1 MSNWANFQAT
11 GLASVESSVSVI
23 AILGFGYYCRTKNI
37 VTDAGEAF
45 VSKLSTRIFLPAL
58 LITEMGPHMTI
69 ESITQYWPLLLA
81 PMLVLLLT
89 YVIGHYIGHN
99 LLGFPDYITAGVMFN
114 NTTSL
119 PLLMLKALGTTG
131 ALDVLVPNGGK
142 LEDVVKKASAYVLL
156 VSIVHTIARFS
167 LGPIIM
173 GQKEEKFEGETTPLL
188 GGDAGRLERKA
199 ETFYKRHISKFI
211 NPAVIGGLIAIFVGI
226 IPPLKWFVFDYTP
239 MRASLTQAVIDLG
252 ELYPALQLFVLGAKL
267 TAKPTDPVKPSY
279 MAFIF
284 GTRFVLVP
292 IVAISSVFYLRQANE
307 NVWTRDP
314 VLDFV
319 LMMTPA
325 GPPAITLAAVAELGG
340 VGEDELASIAQ
351 MLLWSYAIT
360 PFIAPTVAVAI
371 QVVKSEYGL

>member
-1 MSNWANFQAT
+1 MSTWESFRAT
-11 GLASVESSVSVI
+11 GLASVESSISVI

-37 VTDAGEAF
+37 VTDAGEIF
-45 VSKLSTRIFLPAL
+45 VSKLSTHIFLPCL

-89 YVIGHYIGHN
+89 YFVGNTIGHKM
-99 LLGFPDYITAGVMFN
+99 LGFPKYITAGVMFN

-131 ALDVLVPNGGK
+131 ALDVLIPEGGK

-188 GGDAGRLERKA
+188 GGTVGRLEQQA
-199 ETFYKRHISKFI
+199 ETFYEKHIAKYI
-211 NPAVIGGLIAIFVGI
+211 NAAVVGGLIAIFIGI
-226 IPPLKWFVFDYTP
+226 IPPLKWFIFDFTP
-239 MRASLTQAVIDLG
+239 MKASLTQAVTDLG

-267 TAKPTDPVKPSY
+267 TAKPTEPVKPSY

-284 GTRFVLVP
+284 CTRFVLVP
-292 IVAISSVFYLRQANE
+292 IIAISSVFYLRQADE

-314 VLDFV
+314 ILDFI

-371 QVVKSEYGL
+371 QVVKGEYGL

>member
-1 MSNWANFQAT
+1 MSTWDSFLAT

-23 AILGFGYYCRTKNI
+23 AILGFGYFCRKKNI
-37 VTDAGEAF
+37 VTDAGEVF
-45 VSKLSTRIFLPAL
+45 VSKLSTHIFLPCL

-81 PMLVLLLT
+81 PMIILAFT
-89 YVIGHYIGHN
+89 YFIGNTIGHK
-99 LLGFPDYITAGVMFN
+99 LFGFPKYITAGVMFN

-131 ALDVLVPNGGK
+131 ALDVLIPQDGK
-142 LEDVVKKASAYVLL
+142 LEDVVKKANAYVLL

-167 LGPIIM
+167 IGPIIM

-188 GGDAGRLERKA
+188 GGAVGRLEQRA
-199 ETFYKRHISKFI
+199 ETFYERHIAKFI
-211 NPAVIGGLIAIFVGI
+211 NAAVIGGLIAIFIGI
-226 IPPLKWFVFDYTP
+226 IPPLKWFIFDYTP
-239 MRASLTQAVIDLG
+239 MRASLTQAVTDLG

-267 TAKPTDPVKPSY
+267 TAKPSEPVKPSY

-284 GTRFVLVP
+284 STRFVLVP
-292 IVAISSVFYLRQANE
+292 IIAISSVFYLRQADPE
-307 NVWTRDP
+307 IWTRDP
-314 VLDFV
+314 ILDFI

-360 PFIAPTVAVAI
+360 PLIAPTVAIAI
-371 QVVKSEYGL
+371 QVVKSEYSL